1 VGLVPPRVT
10 AGVIGADAV
19 ITAVAAGAVLATVA
33 DTTIPEAFE
42 RAHLFTGLITPAGS
56 SSRAP

>member
-1 VGLVPPRVT
+1 M
-10 AGVIGADAV
+10 GADAV
-19 ITAVAAGAVLATVA
+19 ITAAAAGAILARVA

-56 SSRAP
+56 SSRSP